1 LRWTSTLSSSRWEHE
16 STEFVMISFKVSAQ
30 ESKPVKSQTA
40 VLASNFQRPAGA
52 LGKVETWHT
61 AVALFSLR
69 RGGHEM

>member
-1 LRWTSTLSSSRWEHE
+1 LGIDFKLLALGARKYG
-16 STEFVMISFKVSAQ
+16 VVVISFKVSAQ
-30 ESKPVKSQTA
+30 ESKPVKSQTT

-61 AVALFSLR
+61 AVALFSPG